1 MVYRRVA
8 LSPDNGHMTDF
19 QPTSNADAVIAV
31 FDRINEKVDAMRARR
46 LNDPDSLG
54 DKLLKSALPSL
65 AGLVAGQLF
74 TMLWNRTVGAGRKS
88 GNPSDGRLG
97 DGVVDERESVLMSIL
112 FAGLSAAFGAAVSHL
127 SNRGSQAIVD
137 RRHRR
142 RIVEAHTKRQ

>member
-1 MVYRRVA
+1 
-8 LSPDNGHMTDF
+8 MTDF
-19 QPTSNADAVIAV
+19 QPTSSADAVIAV
-31 FDRINEKVDAMRARR
+31 FDRINEKVDAMREKR

-54 DKLLKSALPSL
+54 DKLLKSVLPSL

-74 TMLWNRTVGAGRKS
+74 TMLWNRTVGGRKAGAPS
-88 GNPSDGRLG
+88 SDGRLG

-127 SNRGSQAIVD
+127 SNRGSQALVD

-142 RIVEAHTKRQ
+142 RIAR

>member
-1 MVYRRVA
+1 
-8 LSPDNGHMTDF
+8 MTDF
-19 QPTSNADAVIAV
+19 QPTSDVDAVIAV
-31 FDRINEKVDAMRARR
+31 FDRINEKVDAMRTTR

-54 DKLLKSALPSL
+54 DKLLKAVLPSL

-74 TMLWNRTVGAGRKS
+74 TMLWNRTVGGRGGALTGRGRRSGSQAGTPSVRPS
-88 GNPSDGRLG
+88 GGRPG

-127 SNRGSQAIVD
+127 STRGSQALVD

-142 RIVEAHTKRQ
+142 RTARSV

>member
-1 MVYRRVA
+1 
-8 LSPDNGHMTDF
+8 MTDF

>member
-1 MVYRRVA
+1 
-8 LSPDNGHMTDF
+8 MTDF
-19 QPTSNADAVIAV
+19 QPTSSADDVIAV
-31 FDRINEKVDAMRARR
+31 FDRINEKVDAMREKR

-54 DKLLKSALPSL
+54 DKLLKSVLPSL

-74 TMLWNRTVGAGRKS
+74 TMLWNRTVGGRKS
-88 GNPSDGRLG
+88 VAPSDGRLG

-127 SNRGSQAIVD
+127 SNRGSQALVD

-142 RIVEAHTKRQ
+142 RIAR